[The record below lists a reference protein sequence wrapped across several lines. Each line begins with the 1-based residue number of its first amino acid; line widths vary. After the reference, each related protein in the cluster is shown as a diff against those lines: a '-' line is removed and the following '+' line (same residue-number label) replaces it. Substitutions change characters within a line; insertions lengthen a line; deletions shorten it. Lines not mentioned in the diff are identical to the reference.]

1 MATKSGDDDND
12 TYTLP
17 DLESAIPDEWQAGA
31 VYTIEQPVRCP
42 HCKEPMRTVRVLRL
56 ARTNVSFTSTLPRG
70 GRVFACPHCERMLS
84 VELSVM

>member
-1 MATKSGDDDND
+1 MADDESDA
-12 TYTLP
+12 YVLP
-17 DLESAIPDEWQAGA
+17 DLEAAISDEWQAGA

-42 HCKEPMRTVRVLRL
+42 HCREPMRTVRVLRL
-56 ARTNVSFTSTLPRG
+56 SRTNVSFTSTLPRG